1 MPKATALW
9 LLQNTELKMQ
19 QIADF
24 CGMHV
29 LEIQALSKKSAL
41 RPLSPIDTFQL
52 TFEEIRR
59 CEKDASQHLQL
70 CTNVDQEIFSEK
82 NQKKE
87 NSNLDPVKEK
97 GIAWVIVN
105 HPSIPDADV
114 ASLLKV
120 GKKDVKRM
128 RTIAESRAIKMD
140 TENPVTLKICQK
152 AALDRRIG
160 KAAKNLS
167 V

>member
-29 LEIQALSKKSAL
+29 LEVQALSKKSTL

-52 TFEEIRR
+52 TLEEIRR
-59 CEKDASQHLQL
+59 CEKDSNQHLQL
-70 CTNVDQEIFSEK
+70 CTNVDQEILSEK

-87 NSNLDPVKEK
+87 GASLDPTKEK
-97 GIAWVIVN
+97 GIAWVIAH

-128 RTIAESRAIKMD
+128 RTIAESKAIKMD
-140 TENPVTLKICQK
+140 MENPVTLKICQK
-152 AALDRRIG
+152 AALDRRIE
-160 KAAKNLS
+160 KFTKNLS
-167 V
+167 S